1 MNKTD
6 DPKVA
11 AAIAE
16 ARRKNEEAVEH
27 HPVVSQQEWV
37 MQRLK
42 LMEKEK
48 RHTRAGDE
56 LAAEVRALPWV
67 KVEKSYL
74 FTSPQG
80 DMTLTDLFKG
90 HRQLLIKHFMMEPK
104 QEWQCEGCSLA
115 MDHINGLLPHF
126 EHHDLSYVAVS
137 RAPIEEIEVVRKRMG
152 WKFCW
157 VSSYKSDFNY
167 DFHVSFRPDEVKAG
181 KTIYNFREKKIG
193 PETYTLSGHS
203 VFYKNAKGEIFH
215 TYGAFGRGDEQFMGI
230 FGFFDVLPKGREEY
244 GPAHSIPDWA
254 KVHDQ
259 YEGDGKHESCGRR
272 TYEKGSAS
280 DLDIRS

>member
-1 MNKTD
+1 MGE
-6 DPKVA
+6 
-11 AAIAE
+11 AAIE
-16 ARRKNEEAVEH
+16 ADGEGEAAH
-27 HPVVSQQEWV
+27 
-37 MQRLK
+37 
-42 LMEKEK
+42 
-48 RHTRAGDE
+48 AGRDE

-157 VSSYKSDFNY
+157 VSSYKSEFNY
-167 DFHVSFRPDEVKAG
+167 DFHVSFRHDEVKAG

-193 PETYTLSGHS
+193 AETYTLSGHS

-215 TYGAFGRGDEQFMGI
+215 TYGAFGRGDEQFMGV

-244 GPAHSIPDWA
+244 GPAHSLPDWA
-254 KVHDQ
+254 KVHDR
-259 YEGDGKHESCGRR
+259 YEGGGNAESCGRR
-272 TYEKGSAS
+272 TDEKGSAS
-280 DLDIRS
+280 ALDIRS

>member
-1 MNKTD
+1 VRRFFAMNKTD

-16 ARRKNEEAVEH
+16 VRRKNEEAVEH
-27 HPVVSQQEWV
+27 HPVVSQEEWV
-37 MQRLK
+37 KQRLK

-48 RHTRAGDE
+48 QHTRSGDE

-80 DMTLTDLFKG
+80 DMTLTDLFKD
-90 HRQLLIKHFMMEPK
+90 HRQLLIKHFMMEPE

-215 TYGAFGRGDEQFMGI
+215 TYGAFGRGDEQFMGV

-244 GPAHSIPDWA
+244 GPAHSLPDWA

-259 YEGDGKHESCGRR
+259 YEGDGKADSCGR
-272 TYEKGSAS
+272 S
-280 DLDIRS
+280 DL

>member
-37 MQRLK
+37 KQRLR

-126 EHHDLSYVAVS
+126 ENHDLSYVAVS
-137 RAPIEEIEVVRKRMG
+137 RAPIEEIEVVRKRME

-157 VSSYKSDFNY
+157 VSSYKSEFNY
-167 DFHVSFRPDEVKAG
+167 DFHVSFRHDEVKAG

-215 TYGAFGRGDEQFMGI
+215 TYGAFGRGDEHFMGV

-244 GPAHSIPDWA
+244 GPAHSLPDWA

-259 YEGDGKHESCGRR
+259 YEGDGKAESCGQP
-272 TYEKGSAS
+272 
-280 DLDIRS
+280 DL

>member
-6 DPKVA
+6 DPKVT

-27 HPVVSQQEWV
+27 HPVVSREEWV
-37 MQRLK
+37 EQRLK

-48 RHTRAGDE
+48 RYTRAGDE

-80 DMTLTDLFKG
+80 DMTLTDLFKD
-90 HRQLLIKHFMMEPK
+90 HRQLLIKHFMMEPG
-104 QEWQCEGCSLA
+104 QNWQCEGCSLA
-115 MDHINGLLPHF
+115 TDHINGLLPHF

-137 RAPIEEIEVVRKRMG
+137 RAPIEEIEVVRNRMG

-167 DFHVSFRPDEVKAG
+167 DFHVSFRPDEVKAR

-259 YEGDGKHESCGRR
+259 YEGDGKHESCGR
-272 TYEKGSAS
+272 S
-280 DLDIRS
+280 DL

>member
-1 MNKTD
+1 
-6 DPKVA
+6 
-11 AAIAE
+11 
-16 ARRKNEEAVEH
+16 
-27 HPVVSQQEWV
+27 
-37 MQRLK
+37 
-42 LMEKEK
+42 
-48 RHTRAGDE
+48 
-56 LAAEVRALPWV
+56 
-67 KVEKSYL
+67 
-74 FTSPQG
+74 
-80 DMTLTDLFKG
+80 MTLTDLFKG

-215 TYGAFGRGDEQFMGI
+215 TYGAFGRGDEQFMESSVSLTYCLRDARSMDRRTR
-230 FGFFDVLPKGREEY
+230 FQTGRRFTTSMKTMARLTVA
-244 GPAHSIPDWA
+244 G
-254 KVHDQ
+254 
-259 YEGDGKHESCGRR
+259 GR

-280 DLDIRS
+280 ALDIRS

>member
-37 MQRLK
+37 KQRLK

-126 EHHDLSYVAVS
+126 EHHDLSYVA
-137 RAPIEEIEVVRKRMG
+137 
-152 WKFCW
+152 C
-157 VSSYKSDFNY
+157 
-167 DFHVSFRPDEVKAG
+167 H
-181 KTIYNFREKKIG
+181 
-193 PETYTLSGHS
+193 
-203 VFYKNAKGEIFH
+203 
-215 TYGAFGRGDEQFMGI
+215 
-230 FGFFDVLPKGREEY
+230 
-244 GPAHSIPDWA
+244 
-254 KVHDQ
+254 
-259 YEGDGKHESCGRR
+259 GRR
-272 TYEKGSAS
+272 SRRSKLCGNGWDGSFAGYPRTNQTS
-280 DLDIRS
+280 TTTSTCRSGRTK

>member
-1 MNKTD
+1 MNKAD

-11 AAIAE
+11 AAIADE
-16 ARRKNEEAVEH
+16 RLKNEKAVEH
-27 HPVVSQQEWV
+27 HPVVSQEEWV
-37 MQRLK
+37 KQRLK

-48 RHTRAGDE
+48 QHMRKGDE

-74 FTSPQG
+74 FTSTQG
-80 DMTLTDLFKG
+80 DMTLADLFKQ
-90 HRQLLIKHFMMEPK
+90 HRQLLIKHFMTEPE

-115 MDHINGLLPHF
+115 TDHINGLLPHF

-137 RAPIEEIEVVRKRMG
+137 RAPIEEIEVVRNRMG

-167 DFHVSFRPDEVKAG
+167 DFHVSFRPEEVKAG

-215 TYGAFGRGDEQFMGI
+215 TYGAFARGDEQFMGI
-230 FGFFDVLPKGREEY
+230 FKFLDVLPKGREEY
-244 GPAHSIPDWA
+244 GPAHSLPDWA

-259 YEGDGKHESCGRR
+259 YESDGQDETACG
-272 TYEKGSAS
+272 
-280 DLDIRS
+280 

>member
-1 MNKTD
+1 MNKAD
-6 DPKVA
+6 DPEVA

-16 ARRKNEEAVEH
+16 ERRKNEEAVEQ

-37 MQRLK
+37 KQRLR

-48 RHTRAGDE
+48 QHMREADE
-56 LAAEVRALPWV
+56 LAAEVRGLPWM
-67 KVEKSYL
+67 KVEKNYI

-80 DMTLTDLFKG
+80 DLTLADLFKR
-90 HRQLLIKHFMMEPK
+90 HRQLLIKHFMMEPG
-104 QEWQCEGCSLA
+104 QQWQCQGCSLA
-115 MDHINGLLPHF
+115 VDHMNGLLPHF

-152 WKFCW
+152 WESCW
-157 VSSYKSDFNY
+157 VSSYKSEFNY
-167 DFHVSFRPDEVKAG
+167 DFHVSFRPEEVKAG
-181 KTIYNFREKKIG
+181 RTIYNFREKKIG

-203 VFYKNAKGEIFH
+203 VFYKNAKGEVFH

-244 GPAHSIPDWA
+244 GPYHSIPDWA

-259 YEGDGKHESCGRR
+259 YDSDGKDACGC
-272 TYEKGSAS
+272 AS
-280 DLDIRS
+280 R

>member
-37 MQRLK
+37 KQRLK

-74 FTSPQG
+74 VTSPQG
-80 DMTLTDLFKG
+80 EVTLTDLFKD

-137 RAPIEEIEVVRKRMG
+137 RAPIEEIEVVRNRMG

-167 DFHVSFRPDEVKAG
+167 DYHVSFRPEEVKAG

-203 VFYKNAKGEIFH
+203 AFYKNAKGEIFH

-244 GPAHSIPDWA
+244 GPAHSLPDWA

-259 YEGDGKHESCGRR
+259 YEDDGKDEM
-272 TYEKGSAS
+272 AS
-280 DLDIRS
+280 RCVHK